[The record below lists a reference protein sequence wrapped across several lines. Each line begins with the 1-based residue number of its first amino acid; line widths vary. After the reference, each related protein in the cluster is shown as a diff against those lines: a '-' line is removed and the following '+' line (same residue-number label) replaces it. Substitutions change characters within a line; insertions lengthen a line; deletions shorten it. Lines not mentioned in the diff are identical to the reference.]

1 LVDRNVEQ
9 LERRG
14 SMFKRAG
21 RTLWH
26 GMDRFQRIVLIVAS
40 LFVST
45 FIFVEVM
52 LRYVFQKPIM
62 GIEEILPLGAFWLYF
77 IGASYGSFTRS
88 HIKAEIIEV
97 MVKNTRAVAVI
108 RTIASFI
115 AFGLGLYLCKWGYD
129 FFIYGLTEGEF
140 SATLFIP
147 MVYSQS
153 AVFFGLILMTFY
165 FLIEFIDR
173 VRIVRQPSVA
183 QMEDR

>member
-1 LVDRNVEQ
+1 
-9 LERRG
+9 
-14 SMFKRAG
+14 MFKRASG
-21 RTLWH
+21 ALWQ
-26 GMDRFQRIVLIVAS
+26 GMDRFQRIVLIVVS

-45 FIFVEVM
+45 FIFVEVL
-52 LRYVFQKPIM
+52 LRYVFKKPIM

-77 IGASYGSFTRS
+77 IGASYGSYKRS

-97 MVKNTRAVAVI
+97 MLKNPQAVAVI
-108 RTIASFI
+108 RAIASFI
-115 AFGLGLYLCKWGYD
+115 TFGLGLYLCKWGYN

-165 FLIEFIDR
+165 FLIELIDR
-173 VRIVRQPSVA
+173 VRTIRQLRAV
-183 QMEDR
+183 QTEDR